1 MGQMGKQV
9 IAVIHMV
16 AFKKPVRILLFIV
29 DKVGL
34 NNYKRTGLLITFCFV
49 YVTALYK

>member
-1 MGQMGKQV
+1 MRQMGKQT

-34 NNYKRTGLLITFCFV
+34 NNYKGTGLLITLYFA
-49 YVTALYK
+49 YITALYK